1 MWPNLDNNVF
11 NVCKI
16 THNIVIKV
24 NKEKIVLCMLNEVTI
39 TNRRKSEKYIYQR
52 ARDINNTITDY
63 KSNERGVIYAE
74 LKPTI

>member
-1 MWPNLDNNVF
+1 
-11 NVCKI
+11 
-16 THNIVIKV
+16 
-24 NKEKIVLCMLNEVTI
+24 MLNEVTI

-74 LKPTI
+74 LNPTI